1 MVKAGLG
8 KGLEA
13 LIPKKV
19 DLNVKKIG
27 GGVEEV
33 SVEKIKPNPNQPR
46 KEFNEVELKELAD
59 SIKEHGV
66 LQPLVVAP
74 DKAQMGEYFIIVG
87 ERRWRAAKLAGLKA
101 VPVIIREVDQQKNLE
116 LAIVENIQRTDLN
129 PLEEAQGYAQLRDE
143 FNLTQAQIA
152 DKVGKQRTTVANIL
166 RLLDLPVAAQK
177 ALAAGKITAGHA
189 KIILGQ
195 SDTNKQLEL
204 LDAIL
209 KKKLTVRDSEAL
221 LRSTQVK
228 AHTRRQNYTDP
239 ESTKMAQQ
247 LSDRLGA
254 KVKLK
259 RSTTGGQL
267 IITWDDIAAGKK
279 ILDTLLSQQRD
290 FE

>member
-1 MVKAGLG
+1 MAKAGLG

-19 DLNVKKIG
+19 DLEVKKIG
-27 GGVEEV
+27 GGVEEIAV
-33 SVEKIKPNPNQPR
+33 AKIKPNPNQPR
-46 KEFNEVELKELAD
+46 KDFAETELRELAD

-66 LQPLVVAP
+66 LQPLVVSP
-74 DKAQMGEYFIIVG
+74 EKAGGHFLIAG
-87 ERRWRAAKLAGLKA
+87 ERRLRAAKLAGLKA
-101 VPVIIREVDQQKNLE
+101 VPVIIREANEQKNLE

-129 PLEEAQGYAQLRDE
+129 PLEEAQGYARLRDE
-143 FNLTQAQIA
+143 FNLTQAAIA

-177 ALAAGKITAGHA
+177 ALVASKITAGHA
-189 KIILGQ
+189 KIILSQ

-204 LDAIL
+204 LDMIL

-221 LRSTQVK
+221 LRTTQVK
-228 AHTRRQNYTDP
+228 AHARRKNYTDP
-239 ESTKMAQQ
+239 ESVKIAQQ

-259 RSTTGGQL
+259 RETKGGQL
-267 IITWDDIAAGKK
+267 VITWDNLATGKR
-279 ILDTLLSQQRD
+279 ILETLLNQERD